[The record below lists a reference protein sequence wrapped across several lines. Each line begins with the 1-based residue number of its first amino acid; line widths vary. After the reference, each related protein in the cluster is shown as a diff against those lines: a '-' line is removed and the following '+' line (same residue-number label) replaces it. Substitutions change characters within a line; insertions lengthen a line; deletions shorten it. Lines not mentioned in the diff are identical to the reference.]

1 MNAHRSL
8 IPLMLLTSLLLAG
21 CATPVKQ
28 IEISSK
34 PIEKP
39 ALTLPKVAK
48 VKMRDFK
55 WKIINKENVN
65 QIIAE
70 MEKSGDNVVFFTLTD
85 KGYEALA
92 LNIADLRKLVQEQQ
106 AIIAAYDQYYQNSQA
121 AIDAANA
128 ERAAKPQSET
138 SAPAKEGC
146 KLDWLCKE

>member
-8 IPLMLLTSLLLAG
+8 IPLTLFASLLLSG

-39 ALTLPKVAK
+39 SLTLPAVAK
-48 VKMRDFK
+48 IKMRDIK
-55 WKIINKENVN
+55 WKIVNKDNVN
-65 QIIAE
+65 QIIAQ
-70 MEKSGDNVVFFTLTD
+70 MEQDGETIVFFTLTD

-106 AIIAAYDQYYQNSQA
+106 ALIAAYDQYYQNSQVA
-121 AIDAANA
+121 LDKAN
-128 ERAAKPQSET
+128 SEIGNVNDQT
-138 SAPAKEGC
+138 KKATDNNKGWWPIGGE
-146 KLDWLCKE
+146 